1 MIPHCEQSFGTRQA
15 VWVRDAF
22 ICRYCGRKTIPPDF
36 LRIVSFGFP
45 LAFGWQSNWN
55 PPTHR
60 AYWDISTSLD
70 HLVAVSAG
78 GDWRLHENL
87 VTACYRCQEQKNDR
101 AVAAEDLPPQ
111 ERSNWD
117 GLTKS
122 YNALYEA
129 VQPAG
134 NHPAWIA
141 AFRRAWES
149 RGQDLETGASPR
161 RIASEKTPRVPPQK
175 PQAIPAHRSIAGAA
189 QSANAKVALKRGMFI
204 RARMPGKRSRRSYAV
219 IEASDDTIQLRELWR
234 EAGIWVAG
242 HQPYYV
248 ATNTVEAFEVRSL
261 RASRLGDPAS
271 S

>member
-101 AVAAEDLPPQ
+101 AVAAEDLP
-111 ERSNWD
+111 R
-117 GLTKS
+117 K
-122 YNALYEA
+122 
-129 VQPAG
+129 
-134 NHPAWIA
+134 
-141 AFRRAWES
+141 
-149 RGQDLETGASPR
+149 RGQTGTGSRSPTTLYTKRFSPPAIIPRGLQRFGGRGSQGDKISRPGLLRGASRVR
-161 RIASEKTPRVPPQK
+161 RRLAYRRK
-175 PQAIPAHRSIAGAA
+175 
-189 QSANAKVALKRGMFI
+189 
-204 RARMPGKRSRRSYAV
+204 SRRRYQRIV
-219 IEASDDTIQLRELWR
+219 Q
-234 EAGIWVAG
+234 
-242 HQPYYV
+242 
-248 ATNTVEAFEVRSL
+248 
-261 RASRLGDPAS
+261 
-271 S
+271 